1 MIAIMTDDPFTH
13 IPESGLRPFA
23 IAAGQLLF
31 RRDDPPRELFRV
43 DAGRVALQRVTEDGQ
58 RVTIA
63 QAGPGETLAEA
74 SLFADNYHCD
84 AIALTDVRGVAV
96 DKAVVRQHLRS
107 DADFAEAL
115 VRRLALHLRNERQRA
130 EIMSIRSARER
141 TFAALACF
149 GQSGTITAF
158 AASIGLTQEACS
170 RALAGLVSE
179 GRVVRLGR
187 GRYACRGVTTR

>member
-13 IPESGLRPFA
+13 IPESGFRPFA

-74 SLFADNYHCD
+74 SLFAGNYHCD

-96 DKAVVRQHLRS
+96 DKAVMRQHLRS

-179 GRVVRLGR
+179 RRVVRLGR